1 MRALDEGRHLGC
13 HRLRVLAKRAD
24 IEDRVV
30 GVDVHVGH
38 RVIDPMHAQRSRLAR
53 RHLAFETRELRIA
66 RRAEGHRVRKHRGA
80 RNPHRGAALEIA
92 AHQQR
97 HLGDALH
104 PVQKS
109 GQRVR
114 LGMLD
119 RTAAV
124 GGVGEDQ
131 AAHFHV
137 ADQPQESQILARAR
151 MGRRA
156 GEGDEHQL
164 RHFIAQRHPL
174 HPAADRGGRFHR
186 GRMANGSG

>member
-1 MRALDEGRHLGC
+1 VVPATRIEAPRSKSPPTSSGTLAMRCTRFRKAASAYGSACWIVRPPLA
-13 HRLRVLAKRAD
+13 VL
-24 IEDRVV
+24 
-30 GVDVHVGH
+30 
-38 RVIDPMHAQRSRLAR
+38 
-53 RHLAFETRELRIA
+53 
-66 RRAEGHRVRKHRGA
+66 VR
-80 RNPHRGAALEIA
+80 N
-92 AHQQR
+92 
-97 HLGDALH
+97 
-104 PVQKS
+104 
-109 GQRVR
+109 
-114 LGMLD
+114 
-119 RTAAV
+119 
-124 GGVGEDQ
+124 Q